1 MVQDAKVFVCK
12 GYFLVE
18 IVGLVEKLVG
28 LDTCHYVHVPFALK
42 N

>member
-1 MVQDAKVFVCK
+1 MAQDAKVFVYK

-18 IVGLVEKLVG
+18 IVGLVEKLVD